1 MFLFLLGHYLS
12 ERTFSLNAS
21 PGCEL
26 PHDGEMDPGSLQQ
39 HLIQLLTPSRELRSE
54 FVKTQSVITILASS
68 PCALPSRAFSTKSQ
82 IRDPYITRCMAP
94 GQCYIL
100 DLHARC
106 SSPRKRG
113 IALGR

>member
-54 FVKTQSVITILASS
+54 FVKTQSVITIHNPGL
-68 PCALPSRAFSTKSQ
+68 FSLCTPFTGLLYK
-82 IRDPYITRCMAP
+82 IT
-94 GQCYIL
+94 
-100 DLHARC
+100 DLGPLYH
-106 SSPRKRG
+106 
-113 IALGR
+113 